1 MGKVHVVDVKTIAS
15 VKGVSMT
22 VERKVDKNVL
32 TEVVDFIQ
40 QVNYGEV
47 VITIHDSEIVQVEKK
62 EKRRF
67 KRCPPLCKQS

>member
-1 MGKVHVVDVKTIAS
+1 
-15 VKGVSMT
+15 MT